1 MIGSTALRR
10 VALVSIVLVALAAC
24 GGGGGGQDGGGGEEG
39 AASGG
44 TGPIDIWYS
53 NNENEVEWGEARV
66 QTWNEQ
72 NPDQQ
77 VTAQEIPAG
86 DSSEEVIRA
95 AITAG
100 NAPCLIYNTAPA
112 AVPSFQQQRGLVAL
126 DEFEGAVEFV
136 QERVGESWEQYRSR
150 DGQLYQMPWKANPVM
165 VIYNKDLFSQA
176 GLDPENPPLGTYDE
190 FIQTAKTLVEQT
202 DAQAAIYPAP
212 TSQFFQSWF
221 DYYPVFAAE
230 TGGEQLVADGEA
242 QFDSEA
248 GLQVA
253 NFWASL
259 YEQGLAPQEEAQ
271 GDSFAEG
278 VSAMN
283 AAGPWA
289 VDVYTDVNW
298 GVVPPPTSDGKPMEE
313 TWTFS
318 DAKSVGLYTAC
329 ENRQTAWEFLRFTMS
344 EESDQALL
352 EITGQMPMRT
362 GLTDVFSA
370 FFEENPE
377 YMPFAQMTDRMVEV
391 PVVPN
396 SIEVWQTFR
405 DAYMASVIFNDQ
417 QIQPAFNEAASTI
430 ESLVSDGG

>member
-1 MIGSTALRR
+1 MTLTRTTQLAL
-10 VALVSIVLVALAAC
+10 ALLLLTLAAC
-24 GGGGGGQDGGGGEEG
+24 GGGGGDSSEGGTGAAGGE
-39 AASGG
+39 SGG
-44 TGPIDIWYS
+44 TGPITIWYS
-53 NNENEVEWGEARV
+53 NNENEVAWGEARV
-66 QTWNEQ
+66 QAWNEQ

-86 DSSEEVIRA
+86 ASSEAVIRA

-112 AVPSFQQQRGLVAL
+112 AVPSFHQQQGLVAL
-126 DEFEGAVEFV
+126 DEFEGAVDFV
-136 QERVGESWEQYRSR
+136 KERVGESWQQYQSQ
-150 DGQLYQMPWKANPVM
+150 DGKLYQMPWKANPVM
-165 VIYNKDLFSQA
+165 IIYNKDLFEQA
-176 GLDPENPPLGTYDE
+176 GLDPENPPLNTFDE
-190 FIQTAKTLVEQT
+190 FRQTAQTLVEET

-221 DYYPVFAAE
+221 DFYPVFAAE
-230 TGGEQLVADGEA
+230 TGGEQLVVDGEA

-248 GLQVA
+248 GIAVA
-253 NFWASL
+253 EFWASL
-259 YEQGLAPQEEAQ
+259 YEEGLALQEEAQ
-271 GDSFAEG
+271 GDSFAKG

-298 GVVPPPTSDGKPMEE
+298 GVVPPPTSDGTPDDE
-313 TWTFS
+313 TYTFS
-318 DAKSVGLYTAC
+318 DAKAVGLYTAC
-329 ENRQTAWEFLRFTMS
+329 ENRQSAWEFLKFTMS

-352 EITGQMPMRT
+352 EATGQMPMRQ
-362 GLTDVFSA
+362 GLTDTFSS
-370 FFEENPE
+370 FFEENPT

-405 DAYMASVIFNDQ
+405 DAYSASVIFDDQ
-417 QIQPAFNEAASTI
+417 QVEPAMNEAASTI
-430 ESLVSDGG
+430 ESLVSEGG